1 MTSARGRPAG
11 GILHTLLADQTAEL
25 DRRVSGIRADEP
37 DSVHAARVAVRRM
50 RSGLAAFRPLVDRQ
64 VTDPVIDEL
73 RWLART
79 LGEARDLE
87 VVHGRVLE
95 LLDEEPPG
103 LVVGPVRAR
112 VEASYAARE
121 EVADREV
128 LEALDSERYRALRET
143 LDRLVTDPP
152 WTARAAEP
160 ARDVLPPCVRDEWEA
175 LRRRVEAIDEAED
188 TDRAVHDARKRAKRL
203 RYVVEALVPA
213 WGTDARRLAKA
224 AKEVGSLL
232 GERQDAVVTRAD
244 LVGLAAEATAAGESG
259 FTYGSLHAREDAHL
273 VRLDRAFERLWA
285 RASRPRLRAWL
296 E

>member
-11 GILHTLLADQTAEL
+11 GILQTLLADQTAEL

-50 RSGLAAFRPLVDRQ
+50 RSGLAAFRPLVDRR

-87 VVHGRVLE
+87 VVHGCVLD

-121 EVADREV
+121 EAADRLV
-128 LEALDSERYRALRET
+128 REALDSDRYRALRET
-143 LDRLVTDPP
+143 LDRLVADPP

-160 ARDVLPPCVRDEWEA
+160 ARDVLPPRVQEEWEA
-175 LRRRVEAIDEAED
+175 LRRRVEAIDAAED

-203 RYVVEALVPA
+203 RYVVEALVPG
-213 WGTDARRLAKA
+213 WGADARRLAKA
-224 AKEVGSLL
+224 AKEVGALL

-244 LVGLAAEATAAGESG
+244 LLGLAAEARVAGESG
-259 FTYGSLHAREDAHL
+259 FTYGSLHEREGAHL
-273 VRLDRAFERLWA
+273 ARLDSAFEKVWA